1 MDTPA
6 TGFWIAIACGGIII
20 AILSAVQQYYNKD
33 SSEFNIK
40 PVARD
45 FCIGAFLTATVYM
58 VIPDSIQEVIN
69 QAQNMFPKSSGSPQD
84 IELQTGPARF

>member
-20 AILSAVQQYYNKD
+20 AILSAVQQYYSKD
-33 SSEFNIK
+33 TSEFNVK

-58 VIPDSIQEVIN
+58 MIPDSVQEFMD
-69 QAQNMFPKSSGSPQD
+69 QAQNMFPKSSGSSQD